1 MKEERERER
10 ENGEAWTMIV
20 RKDIEVNERLSLIM
34 KMSCLLSLHLIQ
46 VLV

>member
-1 MKEERERER
+1 MKEERETET
-10 ENGEAWTMIV
+10 GAAWNMIV

>member
-1 MKEERERER
+1 MKEERERET
-10 ENGEAWTMIV
+10 GAAWNMIV

-34 KMSCLLSLHLIQ
+34 KRSCLLYLHLIQ